1 MDPGRGDHCIDR
13 SVYLSIEAR
22 FIEVREGDPMIQLSY
37 LDYSAVEGK
46 SFLHHLSPKLKII
59 GMIFVLLGLVTLG
72 NILGLLL
79 LYGVLLALFF
89 ISRIPTKI
97 FSLTFYP
104 LIFTILFIFISGFQ
118 IHFILLVFLKVLCGS
133 TGVVLLLATTPY
145 PSIFSVLGRVLPSS
159 FVTAL
164 FLTYRSIFILLNILE
179 ETQHALYLRGGF
191 QWRHPWRSLIN
202 ISNAFGHLIIKGID
216 GSEKM
221 YESMVLR
228 GFKNKI
234 YYRGE

>member
-1 MDPGRGDHCIDR
+1 
-13 SVYLSIEAR
+13 
-22 FIEVREGDPMIQLSY
+22 MIQLSY
-37 LDYSAVEGK
+37 LDYIAVERK
-46 SFLHHLSPKLKII
+46 SFLHRLSPKLKII
-59 GMIFVLLGLVTLG
+59 GMGFVLLGLIAMRNLT
-72 NILGLLL
+72 GLLF
-79 LYGVLLALFF
+79 LYGILLALFLL
-89 ISRIPTKI
+89 SRIPLKL
-97 FSLTFYP
+97 FSLTLYP
-104 LIFTILFIFISGFQ
+104 LIFAVLFIFISGFQ
-118 IHFILLVFLKVLCGS
+118 IYFILLVFLKVLCGS

-145 PSIFSVLGRVLPSS
+145 PSIFSVLGRVLPSL

-179 ETQHALYLRGGF
+179 ETQQALYLRGGF

-216 GSEKM
+216 ASEKM

>member
-1 MDPGRGDHCIDR
+1 
-13 SVYLSIEAR
+13 
-22 FIEVREGDPMIQLSY
+22 MIQLSY
-37 LDYSAVEGK
+37 LDYIAVEKKG
-46 SFLHHLSPKLKII
+46 FLHRLSPKVKII
-59 GMIFVLLGLVTLG
+59 GMVLVLLGIVMLRNLP
-72 NILGLLL
+72 GLLL
-79 LYGVLLALFF
+79 LYGILLALFLL
-89 ISRIPTKI
+89 SRIPIKI

-104 LIFTILFIFISGFQ
+104 LIFAFLFIFISGFQ
-118 IHFILLVFLKVLCGS
+118 ILFILLIFSKVLCGS

-145 PSIFSVLGRVLPSS
+145 PSIFSALGRVLPSI

-216 GSEKM
+216 ASEKM

-234 YYRGE
+234 YYRGD

>member
-1 MDPGRGDHCIDR
+1 
-13 SVYLSIEAR
+13 
-22 FIEVREGDPMIQLSY
+22 MIQLSY
-37 LDYSAVEGK
+37 LDYIAVERK
-46 SFLHHLSPKLKII
+46 SFLHRSSPKLKII
-59 GMIFVLLGLVTLG
+59 GMVFVLLSIVTLR
-72 NILGLLL
+72 NPSGLTL
-79 LYGVLLALFF
+79 LYGILLALFF
-89 ISRIPTKI
+89 LARIPIKI
-97 FSLTFYP
+97 FSLTLYP
-104 LIFTILFIFISGFQ
+104 LIFAILFIFISGFQ
-118 IHFILLVFLKVLCGS
+118 IHFILLIFLKVLCGS

-145 PSIFSVLGRVLPSS
+145 PSIFSVLGRFLPSS

-179 ETQHALYLRGGF
+179 ETQHALYFRGGF

-202 ISNAFGHLIIKGID
+202 ISNAFGHLIIQGID
-216 GSEKM
+216 ASEKM

>member
-1 MDPGRGDHCIDR
+1 
-13 SVYLSIEAR
+13 
-22 FIEVREGDPMIQLSY
+22 MIQLSY
-37 LDYSAVEGK
+37 LDYVAVEKK
-46 SFLHHLSPKLKII
+46 SFLHRLSPKIKII
-59 GMIFVLLGLVTLG
+59 GMVFVLFGLITLR
-72 NILGLLL
+72 NVSGLLL
-79 LYGVLLALFF
+79 LYGMILALFF
-89 ISRIPTKI
+89 LSRTPIRLFP
-97 FSLTFYP
+97 LTLYP
-104 LIFTILFIFISGFQ
+104 LIFAILFVFISGFQ
-118 IHFILLVFLKVLCGS
+118 IVFILLIFLKVLCGS

-179 ETQHALYLRGGF
+179 ETQQALYLRGGF

-202 ISNAFGHLIIKGID
+202 ISNAFGHLMIKGID
-216 GSEKM
+216 ASEKM

-234 YYRGE
+234 HYRGE

>member
-1 MDPGRGDHCIDR
+1 
-13 SVYLSIEAR
+13 
-22 FIEVREGDPMIQLSY
+22 MIQLSY
-37 LDYSAVEGK
+37 LDYIAVERK
-46 SFLHHLSPKLKII
+46 SVLHRLSPTLKII
-59 GMIFVLLGLVTLG
+59 GMGLVLLGIVTLRV
-72 NILGLLL
+72 LPGLLL
-79 LYGVLLALFF
+79 LYGILLLLFF
-89 ISRIPTKI
+89 LSRIPIKI
-97 FSLTFYP
+97 FSLTLYP
-104 LIFTILFIFISGFQ
+104 LLFALLFIFISGFQ
-118 IHFILLVFLKVLCGS
+118 IHFILMVFLKVLCGS

-216 GSEKM
+216 ASEKM
-221 YESMVLR
+221 YESMMLR
-228 GFKNKI
+228 GFKNKV